1 MMIPTF
7 THDWTLFAA
16 LSATLPPFLSFAV
29 IVVFARPY
37 PRLSAGLSITAVSL
51 SVVSA
56 VLLLLFQGPEGPH
69 SYMGT
74 WLVSGSTRIPFGFL
88 LDPTSLFML
97 IIVAVVALLVQVY
110 SLGYM
115 EGDPGFSRYYAF
127 QSLFAGAMLSLSL
140 SPSMVQLYVC
150 WELVGLSSYLLIGFW
165 YEKFSATEAG
175 KKAFVMTRLG
185 DICLFLGILLVLLN
199 LGNLNIQDLNDLS
212 VVGRMSPGLVTFC
225 ALLIFGGIVG
235 KSAQFPLLTW
245 LPDAMEG
252 PTPVSALLH
261 SATMVAAGAF
271 LFARLFPFMS
281 QSPAAM
287 TVFLTIGTVT
297 MVLAA
302 TMAVVDRDIKKVWA
316 YSTVSQLGFIIM
328 GLGAG
333 SYFAGIF
340 HLSTHA
346 AFKSLLF
353 LCSGVWIHYYETNDM
368 FQIAARGGRQFKIPM
383 IGMLLAAA
391 SLSGIPPLSGFFS
404 KETILDALAKC
415 HNPLWLMAGLLG
427 AFFTPYYA
435 FRAVFTILFPRKIED
450 VRSGDKQH
458 LSPSTA
464 TNQQHEGTYWVM
476 AVPLLILACIVVGLG
491 FFKTS
496 LEDFLVGGPTTSVGG
511 PIPQRQHEWLFY
523 VSMLFV
529 LCGLGLA
536 WFEFG
541 RRDASRIGIF
551 EKIAPLKALFA
562 NRWYLD
568 DFYRL
573 LLKHVVYRTLADL
586 TARNDHQVIDG
597 GIDAFCRVT
606 VDAGRV
612 LSRLQSGLVRHNV
625 LLVFMVLAL
634 LALWFV
640 IF

>member
-1 MMIPTF
+1 MVPTPS
-7 THDWTLFAA
+7 HDWALLAA
-16 LSATLPPFLSFAV
+16 LLAVLPPFLSFV
-29 IVVFARPY
+29 TIVLFTRSC
-37 PRLSAGLSITAVSL
+37 PRLSAGLSITAVS
-51 SVVSA
+51 VAVTSA
-56 VLLLLFQGPEGPH
+56 LMLLLLRGAKGPVT
-69 SYMGT
+69 YMGT
-74 WLVSGSTRIPFGFL
+74 WLVSSDIRVPLGFL
-88 LDPTSLFML
+88 LDPASLLML
-97 IIVAVVALLVQVY
+97 FIVAVISLLVQVY

-115 EGDPGFSRYYAF
+115 AGDPGFSRYYAF

-140 SPSMVQLYVC
+140 SPSMIQLYVF

-165 YEKFSATEAG
+165 HEKFSATEAG

-185 DICLFLGILLVLLN
+185 DICLFLGILLVLIN
-199 LGNLNIQDLNDLS
+199 LGNLNIQELNSPAVAQRL
-212 VVGRMSPGLVTFC
+212 SPGLITLC

-287 TVFLTIGTVT
+287 TVFLTIGTIT
-297 MVLAA
+297 MVMAS

-316 YSTVSQLGFIIM
+316 FSTISQLGYMIM

-333 SYFAGIF
+333 GYFAGYF

-353 LCSGVWIHYYETNDM
+353 LCSGVWIHYYETNDL
-368 FQIAARGGRQFKIPM
+368 FDIASRQGRRFKIPM
-383 IGMLLAAA
+383 ICLVLAAA

-404 KETILDALAKC
+404 KETILDALADG
-415 HNPLWLMAGLLG
+415 HNPAWLVLGLVG

-435 FRAVFTILFPRKIED
+435 FRAVFIILFPKAAEEAPVD
-450 VRSGDKQH
+450 HTPSPT
-458 LSPSTA
+458 LSS
-464 TNQQHEGTYWVM
+464 EGKGRPGGNYWVM
-476 AVPLLILACIVVGLG
+476 AVPLLVLAAIVLVLG
-491 FFKTS
+491 FFKTTLS
-496 LEDFLVGGPTTSVGG
+496 GFLAGPPLSQGRG
-511 PIPQRQHEWLFY
+511 CIFY
-523 VSMLFV
+523 ASMAFV

-541 RRDASRIGIF
+541 RKGAGRVGFF
-551 EKIAPLKALFA
+551 ERVRPLRLLFA

-568 DFYRL
+568 HFYRL
-573 LLKHVVYRTLADL
+573 LLRVVVYKALANL
-586 TARNDHQVIDG
+586 AIRNDRQVIDRG
-597 GIDAFCRVT
+597 LDAFCETT
-606 VDAGRV
+606 VESGRV
-612 LSRLQSGLVRHNV
+612 LSWLQSGLVRNNA
-625 LLVFMVLAL
+625 LLAFVALAL
-634 LALWFV
+634 LGLWFY
-640 IF
+640 FL

>member
-1 MMIPTF
+1 MVPTF
-7 THDWTLFAA
+7 SHDFMLFAA

-29 IVVFARPY
+29 IVVFVRPY

-56 VLLLLFQGPEGPH
+56 VLLLLFQGLEGPH

-140 SPSMVQLYVC
+140 SPSMVQLYVF

-199 LGNLNIQDLNDLS
+199 LGNLNIQDLNDPS

-391 SLSGIPPLSGFFS
+391 SLSGVPPLSGFFS

-415 HNPLWLMAGLLG
+415 HNPLWLMAGLVG
-427 AFFTPYYA
+427 AFLTPYYA

-450 VRSGDKQH
+450 VRSADKQH

-464 TNQQHEGTYWVM
+464 ANQQHEGTYWVM

-496 LEDFLVGGPTTSVGG
+496 LEDFLVGGP
-511 PIPQRQHEWLFY
+511 IPQGQHERLFY

-541 RRDASRIGIF
+541 RKDASRIGIF

-573 LLKHVVYRTLADL
+573 LLKVVVYRTFANL
-586 TARNDHQVIDG
+586 TIRNDHQVIDG
-597 GIDAFCRVT
+597 GIDAFCRVA

-612 LSRLQSGLVRHNV
+612 LSRLQSGLVRHNF
-625 LLVFMVLAL
+625 LLVFMVLAF
-634 LALWFV
+634 LALWFY
-640 IF
+640 FL

>member
-1 MMIPTF
+1 MIGRCSLRCRPHCPRF
-7 THDWTLFAA
+7 SPLH
-16 LSATLPPFLSFAV
+16 V

-51 SVVSA
+51 SVLSA
-56 VLLLLFQGPEGPH
+56 GFLLWSQGGKEPLTH
-69 SYMGT
+69 MAT

-140 SPSMVQLYVC
+140 SPSMVQLYVF

-185 DICLFLGILLVLLN
+185 DICLFLGILLVLVN
-199 LGNLNIQDLNDLS
+199 LGNLNIQDLNNPA
-212 VVGRMSPGLVTFC
+212 VVERMSPGLVTLC

-281 QSPAAM
+281 QSPTAM

-316 YSTVSQLGFIIM
+316 YSTVSQLGFMIM

-333 SYFAGIF
+333 SYFAGFF

-368 FQIAARGGRQFKIPM
+368 FQIAARGGRRFKIPM
-383 IGMLLAAA
+383 ICLVLAAA

-404 KETILDALAKC
+404 KETILDALAEC
-415 HNPLWLMAGLLG
+415 HNPIWLTAGLVG

-435 FRAVFTILFPRKIED
+435 FRAIFIILFPSKAEKA
-450 VRSGDKQH
+450 RSADKGH
-458 LSPSTA
+458 PSPSTA
-464 TNQQHEGTYWVM
+464 ANQQHAATYWVM
-476 AVPLLILACIVVGLG
+476 AVPLLILACIAVGLG

-511 PIPQRQHEWLFY
+511 PIPQ
-523 VSMLFV
+523 
-529 LCGLGLA
+529 G
-536 WFEFG
+536 
-541 RRDASRIGIF
+541 
-551 EKIAPLKALFA
+551 
-562 NRWYLD
+562 
-568 DFYRL
+568 
-573 LLKHVVYRTLADL
+573 
-586 TARNDHQVIDG
+586 TARVALLCFHALRPV
-597 GIDAFCRVT
+597 
-606 VDAGRV
+606 
-612 LSRLQSGLVRHNV
+612 RLGAGLV
-625 LLVFMVLAL
+625 
-634 LALWFV
+634 
-640 IF
+640 